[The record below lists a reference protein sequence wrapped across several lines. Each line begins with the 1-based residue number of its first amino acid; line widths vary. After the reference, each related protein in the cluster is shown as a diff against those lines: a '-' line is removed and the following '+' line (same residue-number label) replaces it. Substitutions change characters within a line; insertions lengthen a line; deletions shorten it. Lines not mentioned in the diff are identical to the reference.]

1 MHDDLW
7 HLDLTFPTIPVGGNE
22 TPPDL
27 RRLLYK
33 GGASIR
39 TDQADQ
45 AINRGLL
52 GDIQPDR
59 VELVRLIHEYIDGE
73 LAGGGSPVTARG
85 RITRMGLFFGWS
97 DTSGATL
104 SIAEI
109 EKTYLDWTEHLL
121 QRVRVVKDINQRSAY
136 IYAVIVG
143 QVLDA
148 VLGRAKPIVRATR
161 LRNPRTRKSRQ
172 GTKQD
177 KQNLQKTFAFGR
189 MLQDICDGTPLSA
202 IWGVPLVRIRL
213 QQGGEIVY
221 RPKGR
226 RKSRPDEER
235 RPSSVRQSARL
246 ALAYETDR
254 SMDHSFRKDLVNLRI
269 QAELLMFIG
278 QTGMNL
284 AQALEVPVYRFSYSS
299 DIDSY
304 KVREYK
310 PRRKGEVLFEI
321 FSEYRGHFERYL
333 EWRKELF
340 PDTEKRLFP
349 FIRRNGTRENRRI
362 TFAAINAACKE
373 LEVTWIPP
381 SMLRGTRVN
390 WLLRRSGDP
399 DMTAEMAQ
407 HHKQTLLNVYET
419 PSQQR
424 AVSEI
429 TRFHLRNDPALAGK
443 VPLLAVAPGKCG
455 GAPKTSPSKPQT
467 APEPDCLRPSG
478 CLWCEHHR
486 DIDSLD
492 YVWSLACFR
501 HLKILELSQ
510 VLPTKKGSKTIHPA
524 EHAIERLGAKLSWF
538 RESNAKRSAWV
549 EESLARVEEGYYH
562 DQWSYLIEST
572 EGPSK

>member
-1 MHDDLW
+1 MHDDLR
-7 HLDLTFPTIPVGGNE
+7 HLDLTFQAIPVGGNE

-33 GGASIR
+33 GGASIPA
-39 TDQADQ
+39 DQADE
-45 AINRGLL
+45 AIDRGLL
-52 GDIQPDR
+52 GEVQTER
-59 VELVRLIHEYIDGE
+59 VELVRLIHECICGD

-85 RITRMGLFFGWS
+85 RITKLRLFIGWS
-97 DTSGATL
+97 DTCGASL
-104 SIAEI
+104 NIAEV

-121 QRVRVVKDINQRSAY
+121 QRVRVVKDLQQRSAY
-136 IYAVIVG
+136 NHAVLVG

-148 VLGRAKPIVRATR
+148 VLGREKPIVRATR
-161 LRNPRTRKSRQ
+161 LRSPRTRKTPQ

-202 IWGVPLVRIRL
+202 IWGAPLVRIRL

-221 RPKGR
+221 RPKGS
-226 RKSRPDEER
+226 RKSRPDTER
-235 RPSSVRQSARL
+235 RPSSLRQSARL
-246 ALAYETDR
+246 ALAYETNR
-254 SMDHSFRKDLVNLRI
+254 SMAHSFRKDLVNLRI

-284 AQALEVPVYRFSYSS
+284 AQALEVPLYRFSYSS

-333 EWRKELF
+333 GWRKELF
-340 PDTEKRLFP
+340 PDTENRLFP
-349 FIRRNGTRENRRI
+349 FIRRNGTRVNRRI
-362 TFAAINAACKE
+362 AFAAIKAACKE
-373 LEVTWIPP
+373 LEVAWIAP
-381 SMLRGTRVN
+381 SVLRGTRVN

-407 HHKQTLLNVYET
+407 HNKQTLLNVYET

-424 AVSEI
+424 AISEI

-443 VPLLAVAPGKCG
+443 APLLAVAPGECDG
-455 GAPKTSPSKPQT
+455 TPKTSASKPQT
-467 APEPDCLRPSG
+467 GPEPDCLRPSG

-486 DIDSLD
+486 DIDSFD

-510 VLPTKKGSKTIHPA
+510 VLPTKGSKTIHPA
-524 EHAIERLGAKLSWF
+524 EHATKRLGEKLSWF
-538 RESNAKRSAWV
+538 RESNSKRNEWV

-562 DQWSYLIEST
+562 DQWSYLIESM